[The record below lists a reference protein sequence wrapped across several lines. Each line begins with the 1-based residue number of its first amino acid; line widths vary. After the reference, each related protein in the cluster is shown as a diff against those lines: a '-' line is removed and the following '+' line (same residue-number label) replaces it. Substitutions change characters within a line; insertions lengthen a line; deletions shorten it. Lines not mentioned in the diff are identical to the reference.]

1 VGEEEDHVAP
11 PLEHA
16 EAFSLVPIQG
26 DEGPSEIS
34 CFLVGF
40 SPLVNM
46 GLFSIFSYVNEW
58 NKWGGAG
65 AWWARPF
72 TQERSAK
79 CITQSTDSY
88 S

>member
-46 GLFSIFSYVNEW
+46 GLFSIFSYVNES
-58 NKWGGAG
+58 NKWGGMVPGGPDHLHKSDLQNA
-65 AWWARPF
+65 
-72 TQERSAK
+72 
-79 CITQSTDSY
+79 
-88 S
+88 